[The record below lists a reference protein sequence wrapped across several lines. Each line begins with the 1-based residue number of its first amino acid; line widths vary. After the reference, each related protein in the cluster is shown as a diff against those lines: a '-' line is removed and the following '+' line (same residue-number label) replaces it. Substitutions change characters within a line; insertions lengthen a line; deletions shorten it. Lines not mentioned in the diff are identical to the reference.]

1 MITVDDR
8 RIEIFINNKVDMMP
22 LIITV
27 DDKDG
32 KTISE
37 LTKKLTDR
45 PFILACIKD
54 ISWMDELSPW
64 PTKALSNRE
73 DSPKGDADSFLTY
86 IITKAMPAIKTYLL
100 EKHDVTI
107 DRYFIAGYSMAGLFA
122 LYSTYKSDIFT
133 GFISASGSLWYE
145 GLLDFIKTH
154 AISKK
159 IRYAYFSLGNK
170 EAHTKNKLLSTVEE
184 RTEKIVAHLKDQDIE
199 TIFEMND
206 GGHFKDTKLRLAK
219 GIAWILNMRT

>member
-1 MITVDDR
+1 MLTVDDR

-73 DSPKGDADSFLTY
+73 DSPKGDADNFLTY
-86 IITKAMPAIKTYLL
+86 IITKAIPAIKTYLL

-122 LYSTYKSDIFT
+122 LYSAYKSDIFT

-219 GIAWILNMRT
+219 GVAWILNMRT

>member
-1 MITVDDR
+1 
-8 RIEIFINNKVDMMP
+8 MMP

-32 KTISE
+32 KTIFE
-37 LTKKLTDR
+37 LTKKISDR

-64 PTKALSNRE
+64 PTKALSKSE
-73 DSPKGDADSFLTY
+73 ASPKVDADNFLAY
-86 IITKAMPAIKTYLL
+86 IITKAIPAIKTYLL
-100 EKHDVTI
+100 EKHDITI
-107 DRYFIAGYSMAGLFA
+107 DGYFIAGYSLAGLFA
-122 LYSTYKSDIFT
+122 LYSTYKCDIFT

-154 AISKK
+154 AMSKK
-159 IRYAYFSLGNK
+159 IRYAYCSLGNK

-184 RTEKIVAHLKDQDIE
+184 CTEKIVAHLKDQDIE